1 MNLTVRGLYI
11 TFILEEKTMLL
22 YLLPLFALAMII
34 VPLVY
39 AIHKAHTGKEFS
51 RRRAIL
57 LNGGL
62 FMGTMILMTVLMPII
77 AAAEGDPAAA
87 AQAAGATV
95 GDGLKYLAAALPT
108 GLATIGT
115 GIAVANAASAAIG
128 AISEDEKNFSKA
140 LIFVALGEGV
150 AIYGLLVSI
159 LILNG

>member
-1 MNLTVRGLYI
+1 MI
-11 TFILEEKTMLL
+11 L

-34 VPLVY
+34 VPLVA
-39 AIHKAHTGKEFS
+39 AIRKAHSGVEFD
-51 RRRAIL
+51 RKRTVL
-57 LNGGL
+57 LNGGM
-62 FMGTMILMTVLMPII
+62 FIGTMILMTVFMPVL
-77 AAAEGDPAAA
+77 AAAEGAPEAAAAA
-87 AQAAGATV
+87 AQAGASI

-115 GIAVANAASAAIG
+115 GIAVGNAASAAIG
-128 AISEDEKNFSKA
+128 ATSEDEKNFSKA

>member
-1 MNLTVRGLYI
+1 
-11 TFILEEKTMLL
+11 MLI
-22 YLLPLFALAMII
+22 YVLPLIALAMII
-34 VPLVY
+34 VPLAV
-39 AIHKAHTGKEFS
+39 AIHKAKTGAKFS
-51 RRRAIL
+51 RKRTIL
-57 LNGGL
+57 LNSGM
-62 FMGTMILMTVLMPII
+62 FMGTMILMTIFLPVV
-77 AAAEGDPAAA
+77 AAAQGADPAAA
-87 AQAAGATV
+87 AQAGATV